1 MRRHTVKCPLGA
13 AAQLLSSGRLGGMI
27 DHVFGELDWAAAAG
41 LDREG
46 DLPEVLAMHDLVS
59 IGAGR
64 FQCTLGATDQE
75 QAALFGPM
83 AEHDAAVLGVAGA
96 RMQHTSRKVLGLS
109 RIVAVGA
116 GTFSI

>member
-1 MRRHTVKCPLGA
+1 
-13 AAQLLSSGRLGGMI
+13 MI
-27 DHVFGELDWAAAAG
+27 DHVLGELDGAAAAS

-64 FQCTLGATDQE
+64 FQCTLRGTDQE
-75 QAALFGPM
+75 QTALFGPM
-83 AEHDAAVLGVAGA
+83 AKHDAAVLGVAGA
-96 RMQHTSRKVLGLS
+96 RMQNTSREVSGLS

-116 GTFSI
+116 GTLSICRHFGGDND